1 MRPCQL
7 MASGALEA
15 MSQASTALLGRNMIR
30 ICTEA
35 VEIIV
40 GLTATMIRLS
50 TSGILPGS
58 IVLRYRSD
66 MIHPAH
72 FHFDPE
78 TRRLSLDARDPA
90 FYRAPNAAY
99 AAMHAASPTFW
110 WEEQGHWFFCG
121 YDAVN
126 ALLRDRR
133 FGRQITHVMSREALG
148 WPEPAPHLAD
158 FDHAE
163 SKSLLSL
170 EPPEHTRLR
179 TLVNRAFVSRNIE
192 RLAPEIAALSHEL
205 IDGFQPDGGTE
216 LLTRFA
222 EIIPVTVIAR
232 MIGVPLEINR
242 QLLDWS
248 HDYVRMYMFG
258 RTADDELRA
267 NRAAREFADYIV
279 RLAAE
284 RRADPRDDLLTL
296 MLSPARDGQYLT
308 EDELVST
315 AIVLLNAGHEA
326 TVHQIGNAV
335 NLILKSGEDPRAL
348 FADDR
353 ATELTVEESFRI
365 SAPVHIFKRWAL
377 EDVEFEGIQFKKG
390 EEVGLILAAAN
401 LDPRKFS
408 DPLAFRPTRD
418 EGTSLSFGAG
428 IHFCI
433 GAPLARLEMRIALP
447 ILFSRLPGM
456 RLAAEPVV
464 KDVYHFHGLERLDL
478 AW

>member
-1 MRPCQL
+1 MDTVAPL
-7 MASGALEA
+7 
-15 MSQASTALLGRNMIR
+15 R
-30 ICTEA
+30 I
-35 VEIIV
+35 
-40 GLTATMIRLS
+40 
-50 TSGILPGS
+50 
-58 IVLRYRSD
+58 D
-66 MIHPAH
+66 PA
-72 FHFDPE
+72 
-78 TRRLSLDARDPA
+78 TRRLSLDARDPG

-110 WEEQGHWFFCG
+110 WKEQGHWYFTG

-133 FGRQITHVMSREALG
+133 FGRQITHVMSRAELG
-148 WPEPAPHLAD
+148 WPEPAAHLAD
-158 FDHAE
+158 FDRAE
-163 SKSLLSL
+163 SRSLLSL

-205 IDGFQPDGGTE
+205 IDGFEKDGGTE

-222 EIIPVTVIAR
+222 EIIPVTVIAS
-232 MIGVPLEINR
+232 MIGVPLDMRR

-258 RTADDELRA
+258 KTAEDEHCA
-267 NRAAREFADYIV
+267 NRAAREFADYIIA
-279 RLAAE
+279 LAAE
-284 RRADPRDDLLTL
+284 RRAEPRDDLLTL

-308 EDELVST
+308 KDELVST

-335 NLILKSGEDPRAL
+335 NIILKSGMDPKVL
-348 FADDR
+348 FANDR
-353 ATELTVEESFRI
+353 ATELTIEESFRI

-377 EDVEFEGIQFKKG
+377 EDVEFGGIEFKKG

-401 LDPRKFS
+401 LDPKKFT
-408 DPLAFRPTRD
+408 DPLAFRPDRD

-447 ILFSRLPGM
+447 ILFARLPGM
-456 RLAAEPVV
+456 RLAGEPVV
-464 KDVYHFHGLERLDL
+464 KDVYHFHGLDRLDL